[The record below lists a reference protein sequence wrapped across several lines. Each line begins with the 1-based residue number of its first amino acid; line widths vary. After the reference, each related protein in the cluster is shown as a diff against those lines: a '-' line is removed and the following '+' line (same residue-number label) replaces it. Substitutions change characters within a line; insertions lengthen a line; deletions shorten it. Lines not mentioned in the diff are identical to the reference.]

1 MTFSASRDLVNLAI
15 IAVFLSATGLPLVA
29 SVLDDGTGISAS
41 EKRHLNTLPEAPR
54 SKKDFKRYPE
64 KFNLYYQD
72 QFGFRA
78 HLVQAYNRTKMA
90 MGDSPSEK
98 VILGKNGWLFYRGI
112 ADDDLINATRG
123 IRKYNQPELE
133 QYARVLQAR
142 YDWLAERDI
151 RYIFVI
157 APNKHTVYPE
167 YLPDHMY
174 QVNADTLTDQFT
186 NYMAHHTTVP
196 VVDLRQPLIDGKNER
211 RLLYFKSDTHWN
223 HYGSSIAQ
231 LEIANALARIFPDQ
245 IKPVSY
251 QADDFRVREG
261 KGGDLSIFIGLR
273 DQFSEL
279 YPRPKFDPCTKR
291 PAPATGNFAATFT
304 TRCGKSDLNT
314 VVFRDSFS
322 TWLHPYI
329 SQYFNQATFTG
340 LPLDYSQLSE
350 LVKKHKP
357 AVVIQQ
363 MAERTLTRIPVMDA
377 EFLQNN

>member
-1 MTFSASRDLVNLAI
+1 MTFLASRDLFNLAI
-15 IAVFLSATGLPLVA
+15 ILVFLTGTGLPLLGN
-29 SVLDDGTGISAS
+29 VLDDSTGISTS

-54 SKKDFKRYPE
+54 SKKEFKRYPE

-78 HLVQAYNRTKMA
+78 DLVQAYNRTKMA

-123 IRKYNQPELE
+123 IRKYNPPELE

-142 YDWLAERDI
+142 YDWLAKRDI
-151 RYIFVI
+151 QYIFVI

-174 QVNADTLTDQFT
+174 QVNTDTLTDQFT
-186 NYMAHHTTVP
+186 DYMVRHTTVP
-196 VVDLRQPLIDGKNER
+196 IIDLRQPLIDSKSDG

-231 LEIANALARIFPDQ
+231 FEIANALAKSFPDQ
-245 IKPVSY
+245 IKPISY

-261 KGGDLSIFIGLR
+261 KGGDLSIFIGSR

-291 PAPATGNFAATFT
+291 PTPASGNFAETFT
-304 TRCGKSDLNT
+304 TQCGKSDLNT
-314 VVFRDSFS
+314 VVFRDSFF
-322 TWLHPYI
+322 TWLHPYM
-329 SQYFNQATFTG
+329 SQYFKRATFTG
-340 LPLDYSQLSE
+340 LPLDYSHLNK
-350 LVKKHKP
+350 LVERHKP

-363 MAERTLTRIPVMDA
+363 LAERTLTRIPVMDA
-377 EFLQNN
+377 EFLQSD